1 MNVKS
6 RAKKYALIKASKG
19 GARHTFALV
28 KRKDR
33 KVAGEVRVLNLNA
46 IMVVTTITDEEK
58 KQAYKTG
65 RIAEMSLK
73 PAGLQA

>member
-6 RAKKYALIKASKG
+6 RAKKFALKKASKG
-19 GARHTFALV
+19 VAVHTLASA
-28 KRKDR
+28 KRDR
-33 KVAGEVRVLNLNA
+33 KGPSKARVLNLNA

-58 KQAYKTG
+58 KQAYKAG

-73 PAGLQA
+73 QAGLQA